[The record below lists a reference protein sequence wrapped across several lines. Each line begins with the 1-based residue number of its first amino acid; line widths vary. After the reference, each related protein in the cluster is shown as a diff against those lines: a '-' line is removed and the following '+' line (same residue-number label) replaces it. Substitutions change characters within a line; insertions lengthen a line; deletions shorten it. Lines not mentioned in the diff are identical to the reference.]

1 MAGRSKGASLP
12 LAWTTLFYLLVVFV
26 APLALL
32 QPAHAQDEQ
41 APLKDPDLGT
51 GTLPP
56 DEPGRFCGGM
66 YSNEQ
71 SEPVI
76 GIDLGTT
83 YSYVSINAAH
93 SALLTLVVASV

>member
-1 MAGRSKGASLP
+1 M
-12 LAWTTLFYLLVVFV
+12 FYLLFV
-26 APLALL
+26 LIAPLALF

-41 APLKDPDLGT
+41 APLKEDLGT

-56 DEPGRFCGGM
+56 DELERFCSGM
-66 YSNEQ
+66 YPDEQ

-83 YSYVSINAAH
+83 YSYVPKKCI
-93 SALLTLVVASV
+93 